1 MFLTSVIYWYRSN
14 REYLHNY
21 LEKEFISYLYKCS
34 CLSISDNRG
43 IEVNVIDKLLD
54 IFFYLDFNKVTDYEF
69 NIVYKI
75 YVNNQIK
82 KFLNL

>member
-14 REYLHNY
+14 KEYLHNC

-34 CLSISDNRG
+34 SLSITDNRG

-54 IFFYLDFNKVTDYEF
+54 IFFYLDFDKVTDYEF
-69 NIVYKI
+69 NIVYKT
-75 YVNNQIK
+75 YVNYQIK
-82 KFLNL
+82 KFNI